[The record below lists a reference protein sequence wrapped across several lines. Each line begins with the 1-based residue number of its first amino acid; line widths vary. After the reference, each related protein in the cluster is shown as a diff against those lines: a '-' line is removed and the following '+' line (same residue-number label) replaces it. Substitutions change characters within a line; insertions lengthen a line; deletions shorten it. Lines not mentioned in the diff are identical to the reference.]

1 MHIRLLV
8 VRSRNPE
15 KLADFYRLFGLSFEY
30 HKHGN
35 SPFHYSASMGKTI
48 FEIYPLTKGQSEPD
62 INLRLGFDVENFS
75 ETIQKLKENDVTF
88 FSEPSIT
95 NFGYM
100 TIITDPDGRKIEVY
114 DQHSIY

>member
-8 VRSRNPE
+8 IRSGNPE
-15 KLADFYRLFGLSFEY
+15 KLADFYTLFGLSFEY

-48 FEIYPLTKGQSEPD
+48 FEIYPLAKGQSEPD
-62 INLRLGFDVENFS
+62 ISLRLGFDVENFS
-75 ETIQKLKENDVTF
+75 ETIQKLKENNVTF
-88 FSEPSIT
+88 FSEPSLT

-100 TIITDPDGRKIEVY
+100 TIIADPDGRKIEVY
-114 DQHSIY
+114 DQNGAF